1 MRLASSTRSRYNW
14 VPLSYNA
21 GLFVVRAR
29 APWEPR
35 RSFHPCRGEPCTLP
49 TTGHR
54 PSGRA
59 YLARKTTLPANRT
72 RPRTTRL
79 RGLIGCQLR
88 RTFWISSCPSWQHSL
103 VGGKIFERRGVGGV
117 WASASRTGRASG
129 PSGTL
134 PRRGD
139 GARPAF
145 ARRPCCARA
154 RRPCA
159 AAPPLC
165 SLGRSPVPP
174 PSGGRGGATTA
185 R

>member
-1 MRLASSTRSRYNW
+1 M
-14 VPLSYNA
+14 SYNA

-35 RSFHPCRGEPCTLP
+35 RSFHPCRRGEPCTLP

-103 VGGKIFERRGVGGV
+103 VGGKIFERRGVRLDERVVTNRRSWVVLSFLGCV
-117 WASASRTGRASG
+117 NSTRDLSRQKVLSPSWSASAVRRRRHLATLFRSAMADAG
-129 PSGTL
+129 PL
-134 PRRGD
+134 DLCEALRRLENPD
-139 GARPAF
+139 
-145 ARRPCCARA
+145 
-154 RRPCA
+154 
-159 AAPPLC
+159 
-165 SLGRSPVPP
+165 
-174 PSGGRGGATTA
+174 
-185 R
+185 